1 MSFSGF
7 GNVQDRVGK
16 SASIVY
22 SILRRAQRQH
32 HLAGRSLKGVTG
44 RAACKQAVT
53 TGKRLKIL
61 SSVRNSCFFF
71 GVLATFSSLRTFVF
85 VCFCDRAP
93 ASYVSNAL
101 IEDRAR
107 SKFLRSEFG
116 SQVDET
122 R

>member
-1 MSFSGF
+1 M
-7 GNVQDRVGK
+7 
-16 SASIVY
+16 
-22 SILRRAQRQH
+22 
-32 HLAGRSLKGVTG
+32 TG